1 MRSARTSGL
10 IARASIGKSA
20 SDWPSG
26 WPAGSSPHRSR
37 VVEAATVLPR
47 TTTSPEK
54 RVQTDANAAGAW
66 RLKSLQRRKNEEATA
81 KARECR
87 GRLQVVDQTAAN
99 RLWSKIDREIVDQAP
114 WLPLHTYRQ
123 VNFVAKRVGNFQYNP
138 QFGLLLDQLWVR

>member
-1 MRSARTSGL
+1 
-10 IARASIGKSA
+10 
-20 SDWPSG
+20 
-26 WPAGSSPHRSR
+26 
-37 VVEAATVLPR
+37 
-47 TTTSPEK
+47 
-54 RVQTDANAAGAW
+54 VQTDANAAGAW